1 MKEFAK
7 IERAVHAIAPSV
19 NVSIENNC
27 VVLRGE
33 LDNWDDVVKCGRA
46 AVSKKYLGVINDITL
61 RGYEQKERLPKIN
74 DKLYD
79 GRKPDVLIVGGGIS
93 GATIAHELSKWQLD
107 VMLVEKGYDVAVGAT
122 SRNDGCVHVGID
134 LTPKLVKHDYLIKGN
149 AMYDELCDD
158 MDVKFERTGHI
169 ISFASSSFISGIS
182 FFFISCNFTLNVASF
197 PAKFAEKYSSGNF
210 TFISFSSSGF
220 IPIIWSSNP
229 GIKVLLPI
237 VNS

>member
-19 NVSIENNC
+19 NVSVENNC

-33 LDNWDDVVKCGRA
+33 LDNWDDVVRCGRA

-61 RGYEQKERLPKIN
+61 RGYEQKVRLPKIN

-107 VMLVEKGYDVAVGAT
+107 VMLVEKDTTSPSAQLQETTVACT
-122 SRNDGCVHVGID
+122 SASTLRRN
-134 LTPKLVKHDYLIKGN
+134 
-149 AMYDELCDD
+149 
-158 MDVKFERTGHI
+158 
-169 ISFASSSFISGIS
+169 
-182 FFFISCNFTLNVASF
+182 
-197 PAKFAEKYSSGNF
+197 
-210 TFISFSSSGF
+210 
-220 IPIIWSSNP
+220 SSNTITLSKATRCTTNYATIWTSSLKEP
-229 GIKVLLPI
+229 GT
-237 VNS
+237 

>member
-61 RGYEQKERLPKIN
+61 RGFEQKVRLPKIN

-158 MDVKFERTGHI
+158 MDVKFERTG
-169 ISFASSSFISGIS
+169 
-182 FFFISCNFTLNVASF
+182 
-197 PAKFAEKYSSGNF
+197 PAALSQL
-210 TFISFSSSGF
+210 ILA
-220 IPIIWSSNP
+220 P
-229 GIKVLLPI
+229 
-237 VNS
+237 